1 MGYSL
6 WDHKEL
12 DMTEQL
18 TLLLYGG
25 MKAPIN
31 KEQRDCTSYF
41 SISFPSSPSLYPCQ
55 MRIQDKKPSGR
66 QEESSHQNPTHPDL
80 RLLAPK
86 NCCNQYLLFKSLGI

>member
-6 WDHKEL
+6 WDCKEL

-18 TLLLYGG
+18 TLFLYGG

-31 KEQRDCTSYF
+31 KEQRDCMPYF

-55 MRIQDKKPSGR
+55 VRIQDKKSSGR
-66 QEESSHQNPTHPDL
+66 QEESSHQNPTM
-80 RLLAPK
+80 LAP
-86 NCCNQYLLFKSLGI
+86 